1 MFNYE
6 LNLCRDGSP
15 PIEGMDLDKVG
26 QALSSVDMADGLA
39 ATGAE

>member
-1 MFNYE
+1 VTGMSKSDGT
-6 LNLCRDGSP
+6 DGSP

-26 QALSSVDMADGLA
+26 QALGSVDVADGLA